1 MHYDLSI
8 KNQSLKFVFLLDL
21 LRSTMIPLLKMV
33 WLLLY
38 VYNIFLIYFNIYI
51 ASCLSSEYLN
61 ATEIDEQR
69 ETFIQIKNKV
79 GSVHFRKLSSNL
91 ISASR
96 VKIIEK
102 IGQGEQWACVML
114 HSITCITVLN

>member
-8 KNQSLKFVFLLDL
+8 KNQSLNFVFLLDL
-21 LRSTMIPLLKMV
+21 LRSTMIPLTKMV
-33 WLLLY
+33 WILLH
-38 VYNIFLIYFNIYI
+38 VYNIYFIFFNKYI

-61 ATEIDEQR
+61 ATEFDEQR
-69 ETFIQIKNKV
+69 EKFIRIRNKV
-79 GSVHFRKLSSNL
+79 GSVHFRELSSNL

-114 HSITCITVLN
+114 HSIIVLD